1 VLFWHEQISLLVL
14 VKGTDE
20 FVDVGVVRCLLE
32 GCLKVSVRL
41 GQR

>member
-1 VLFWHEQISLLVL
+1 MLFWHEQISLLVL